1 MFKILREIAERLLKT
16 RIFILLLIIVLLF
29 LVLVQHLFNMQII
42 HGNDYQETYT
52 ESIQKTITVDG
63 VRGNIYDKNGVL
75 LAYNKL
81 AYKVTLQD
89 SGTYSTTKEKNA
101 ALNQEINRIIELI
114 QAGKDSIE
122 NNFSMTYHKSTGKVT
137 YGVSGT
143 ALQRFRADVFGHSKI
158 SDLSYNKK
166 LGGNE
171 ATASASDVYAFLLN
185 QYGLD
190 TKEIQNSYT
199 PYRIYQILVVRYALA
214 ANSYQKYVSTTIAKD
229 VSDETVAAIKE
240 NSDSLEGVSIENDTK
255 RVYTYPE
262 YLSGVIGYVGQ
273 ISTDEYSD
281 YSKDDSTYSLSDYV
295 GKTGIEKVME
305 SQLRGKKGRQEVY
318 VNNVGKIQK
327 VISSTSEQTG
337 NNVYLSIDAKLQK
350 AVYQLLE
357 QEIAGILSSSLEDTK
372 STSSKKNIFA
382 SSYEVYTALLTNNVI
397 DLDQLPSAKSGTVS
411 AKLYSSYRSRRKTL
425 LKSTRAALNAGTR
438 YKDLSDTMQDYI
450 SYIVKYLQGNGV
462 FDSNMVD
469 SSNRTYKAWKKGTIS
484 AKEYLEYAIEQ
495 NWIDISSLNI
505 RSKYSDID
513 ELYKSLT
520 DYVISEMSDNSG
532 FDKLIYKDLLYSDSI
547 SGRDVCLVLYEQ
559 KVLKKDSDYSRLKSG
574 AISSY
579 AFIRSKIHSLKITPG
594 QLGLDPCSGSCVIMD
609 PNNGSVLACVSYP
622 GYDTNKLSNA
632 ENSDYYNDLLTNA
645 SLPLYNNA
653 TQQTTAP
660 GSTFKLL
667 SSVAGLTEGRI
678 TTGTTINDTGIY
690 TKQGMNLKCWVYPSN
705 HGNENVSQ
713 AIRDSCN
720 YFFAEVG
727 YRLSLKN
734 GKYNESAGVKNI
746 QKYAKEMGLGSR
758 TGVEIAESN
767 SQMASEQPIPAAIGQ
782 SNNAYTTIQLARYV
796 SAIANQGTVYD
807 LTLLSKVTSASGKT
821 RKTYHATEKNQMN
834 NVSSSTWS
842 AIKTGMIGAV
852 KEHKQFNGV
861 TSVKL
866 AGKTGTAQESQ
877 IRPNHALF
885 VGFAPYDNP
894 KIAIATR
901 IAHGYSSSNACSFVA
916 KVMEYYFGLKDKKD
930 LLKGTA
936 SSSSSSSNGND

>member
-81 AYKVTLQD
+81 SYKVTLQD

-137 YGVSGT
+137 YDVSGT

-171 ATASASDVYAFLLN
+171 ATASASDVYAFLLK

-199 PYRIYQILVVRYALA
+199 PYRIYQILMVRYALA

-262 YLSGVIGYVGQ
+262 YLSGIIGYVGQ

-411 AKLYSSYRSRRKTL
+411 AKLYSSYRSRRKTV

-505 RSKYSDID
+505 R
-513 ELYKSLT
+513 
-520 DYVISEMSDNSG
+520 
-532 FDKLIYKDLLYSDSI
+532 
-547 SGRDVCLVLYEQ
+547 
-559 KVLKKDSDYSRLKSG
+559 
-574 AISSY
+574 
-579 AFIRSKIHSLKITPG
+579 
-594 QLGLDPCSGSCVIMD
+594 
-609 PNNGSVLACVSYP
+609 
-622 GYDTNKLSNA
+622 
-632 ENSDYYNDLLTNA
+632 
-645 SLPLYNNA
+645 
-653 TQQTTAP
+653 
-660 GSTFKLL
+660 
-667 SSVAGLTEGRI
+667 
-678 TTGTTINDTGIY
+678 
-690 TKQGMNLKCWVYPSN
+690 
-705 HGNENVSQ
+705 
-713 AIRDSCN
+713 
-720 YFFAEVG
+720 
-727 YRLSLKN
+727 
-734 GKYNESAGVKNI
+734 
-746 QKYAKEMGLGSR
+746 
-758 TGVEIAESN
+758 
-767 SQMASEQPIPAAIGQ
+767 
-782 SNNAYTTIQLARYV
+782 
-796 SAIANQGTVYD
+796 
-807 LTLLSKVTSASGKT
+807 
-821 RKTYHATEKNQMN
+821 
-834 NVSSSTWS
+834 
-842 AIKTGMIGAV
+842 
-852 KEHKQFNGV
+852 
-861 TSVKL
+861 
-866 AGKTGTAQESQ
+866 
-877 IRPNHALF
+877 
-885 VGFAPYDNP
+885 
-894 KIAIATR
+894 
-901 IAHGYSSSNACSFVA
+901 
-916 KVMEYYFGLKDKKD
+916 
-930 LLKGTA
+930 
-936 SSSSSSSNGND
+936 